1 MAFRAKEEEEE
12 KKLLSMRDDAR
23 DAGHSQEKYHID
35 AGRKKQK
42 YKSMKMEDPQW
53 LAGASTYI

>member
-1 MAFRAKEEEEE
+1 
-12 KKLLSMRDDAR
+12 MRDDAR

-35 AGRKKQK
+35 AGRKKHK